1 MDSWLRPLMSAVDY
15 IRSNHFYIR
24 PSCSSIT
31 EYEHGSL
38 KKLISES
45 FLQST
50 LAIVGEK
57 LVTMEKRIYR
67 IGNISVSPNFCFSGA
82 FGDVLVVISSEE
94 EDLSLTYLFLCARAH
109 TEAGN
114 RLRISVLVNLD
125 KDTIRYCVFSNINR
139 TLPESRE
146 FIEWR
151 CRPSIEQDSSDSDR
165 PVRRRGR
172 PRTRPPRDTTRGSEQ
187 AHGSEQARRRGRPRT
202 RPQVG
207 IEHDEVVE

>member
-1 MDSWLRPLMSAVDY
+1 MSAVEY

-38 KKLISES
+38 KALISES

-114 RLRISVLVNLD
+114 HLRISVLVNPD
-125 KDTIRYCVFSNINR
+125 KDTIRYCIFSNINR
-139 TLPESRE
+139 ALPESRE
-146 FIEWR
+146 LIEWR
-151 CRPSIEQDSSDSDR
+151 CRPSIEQDSSDSDHQ
-165 PVRRRGR
+165 VHRRGR
-172 PRTRPPRDTTRGSEQ
+172 PRTRPPRDTT
-187 AHGSEQARRRGRPRT
+187 RRRGRPRT

-207 IEHDEVVE
+207 IEHDEAVE